1 MSPGEAADAQTRA
14 AAHRRHEL
22 LTPMNHII
30 GYGEMLLEEAE
41 AAGEM
46 ALTTAFRALQ
56 QSARRLLDVITA
68 LCGPHPDQRG
78 ARQSA
83 EALLDDIRTR
93 GEALI
98 PLIAPVLQPVLV
110 PDLHK
115 VLTAVQNLAGRLD
128 AFETPPARA
137 AAAPPSPSAAAG
149 GERIL
154 VVDDV
159 DANRDVL
166 ARRLHKLGYRAE
178 AAVNG
183 REALTRLQQEHF
195 DLVLLDVMMP
205 ELDGYEVLRRMK
217 VDPELCHLPV
227 IMISALTEIDSIV
240 RCIELGAEDYLAKPF
255 NPVLLKARLGA
266 SLEKKR
272 LRDRDLAHRRQI
284 EAYTNHLEEL
294 VEEKVRDISLAQLS
308 TIFALSRLAES
319 RDHETGAHLERMREY
334 CRVLAQVLAAS
345 GEFPQ
350 IDERFIEDL
359 YTASPLHDIG
369 KVGIPDH
376 VLQKPGKLTPQ
387 EFEVMKAHALIG
399 ADTLRAV
406 DREHP
411 GNGFIRLGIEVA
423 ESHHE
428 RWDGTG
434 YPHGLKGEVIPLS
447 ARILALADVYDALR
461 SRRCYKP
468 AHSHAEARAIIVEQR
483 GRHFDPLVVDG
494 FLATE
499 HAFDTIWR
507 GEGER

>member
-1 MSPGEAADAQTRA
+1 MSGQEASVPGEAQ
-14 AAHRRHEL
+14 RRHDL

-30 GYGEMLLEEAE
+30 GYSEMLLEEAE
-41 AAGEM
+41 AAGEST
-46 ALTTAFRALQ
+46 LTSAFHTLH
-56 QSARRLLDVITA
+56 QSARRLLEVVNA
-68 LCGPHPDQRG
+68 LCGPHPDKRR
-78 ARQSA
+78 AMADA
-83 EALLDDIRTR
+83 EALLQEIRTR
-93 GEALI
+93 SEALL
-98 PLIAPVLQPVLV
+98 PLIAPPLQSVFV

-115 VLTAVQNLAGRLD
+115 VLVAVQSLGERLN
-128 AFETPPARA
+128 AFEPVSTV
-137 AAAPPSPSAAAG
+137 AAAPAEFPAPTAG

-166 ARRLHKLGYRAE
+166 ARRILKLGYRVDT
-178 AAVNG
+178 AVNG
-183 REALTRLQQEHF
+183 REALTRLQRERF
-195 DLVLLDVMMP
+195 DLVLLDLMMP
-205 ELDGYEVLRRMK
+205 ELDGYAVLQRMK
-217 VDPELCHLPV
+217 ADPELRHLPV
-227 IMISALTEIDSIV
+227 IMISALTDIDAVV

-255 NPVLLKARLGA
+255 NPVLLKARLSA

-294 VEEKVRDISLAQLS
+294 VQEKVCAISMAQLS

-319 RDHETGAHLERMREY
+319 RDHETGAHLERLREY
-334 CRVLAQVLAAS
+334 CRVLARVLAAS
-345 GEFPQ
+345 GQFPD
-350 IDERFIEDL
+350 IDERFIDDL

-376 VLQKPGKLTPQ
+376 VLQKPGKLTAQ
-387 EFEVMKAHALIG
+387 EFDVMKAHAVIG
-399 ADTLRAV
+399 AETLRAV

-428 RWDGTG
+428 RWDGSG
-434 YPHGLKGEVIPLS
+434 YPYGLSGDAIPLS

-468 AHSHAEARAIIVEQR
+468 AQSHAETRALILAQR
-483 GRHFDPLVVDG
+483 GKHFDPRIVDG
-494 FLATE
+494 FLAVE
-499 HAFDTIWR
+499 HAFEAIWR
-507 GEGER
+507 DEDLKSDA